1 MIAQGSQKL
10 SVISEHSD
18 VGEEFF
24 DDDKEENDKVRAVDC
39 ALSVVVP
46 VIEGVK
52 MKSTH
57 FDASTK
63 CVLPSRR
70 VAEQITNLICPVYL
84 FKRRLESKWPYYRTG
99 QACSTGWVLPRI
111 SSTKQDV

>member
-1 MIAQGSQKL
+1 M
-10 SVISEHSD
+10 SEKS
-18 VGEEFF
+18 FLMTT
-24 DDDKEENDKVRAVDC
+24 KRKNDKVRAVDC

-70 VAEQITNLICPVYL
+70 VTEQITNLICPVYL
-84 FKRRLESKWPYYRTG
+84 FRRRLESKWPYYRTG

-111 SSTKQDV
+111 SSPKQDV